1 MVDWTLDLFFG
12 REIEQT
18 VTPRDIEALT
28 DGLARLRARG
38 KQGIRTA
45 GNPTPTV

>member
-1 MVDWTLDLFFG
+1 MLHKVVAVDPFFG

-18 VTPRDIEALT
+18 VAPRDVEALT
-28 DGLARLRARG
+28 DGVARLRARG

-45 GNPTPTV
+45 EDRC